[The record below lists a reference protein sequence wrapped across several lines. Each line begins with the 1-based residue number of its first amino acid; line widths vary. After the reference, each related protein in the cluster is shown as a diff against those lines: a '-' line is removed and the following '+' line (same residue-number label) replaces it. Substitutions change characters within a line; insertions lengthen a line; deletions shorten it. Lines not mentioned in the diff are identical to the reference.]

1 MHPINFLVDKM
12 MLPVLQSAFNVTGSY
27 GWAIVFLTVLIRL
40 LLLPLTMQSYYSMK
54 GMQQLQPK
62 LKKIQERYKG
72 KPEELNK
79 QMIGLYREHKV
90 NPLGGC
96 LPMILQMP
104 FLFALYASLIGEKF
118 TAMLAASGNKS
129 FLVLTDLSR
138 MGVWDKGTIHWDNA
152 ILLALFA
159 GSTVLQ
165 QRTMTPPPSPDA
177 DPRQAAIQK
186 QMAFMMPIMITS
198 MFLIIPVP
206 TGIYLYLVISNLIG
220 IAQYAF
226 LNVHSK
232 RREEKMALAQ
242 SSRKIDIELDSED
255 KPVVHVTAS
264 AAKSSI
270 EESDSD
276 ANQKHRVKK
285 SVKKKKKRK

>member
-12 MLPVLQSAFNVTGSY
+12 MLPVLESAFNVTGSY

-79 QMIGLYREHKV
+79 RMIELYREHKV

-118 TAMLAASGNKS
+118 TQMLAASGDKS

-138 MGVWDKGTIHWDNA
+138 MGVWEKGVIHWDNV

-186 QMAFMMPIMITS
+186 QMAVMMPIMITS

-206 TGIYLYLVISNLIG
+206 TGIYVYLVLSNLIG

-242 SSRKIDIELDSED
+242 SNRPIEIERDSEQN
-255 KPVVHVTAS
+255 PVVHVSAS
-264 AAKSSI
+264 AAEASV
-270 EESDSD
+270 ESDLD
-276 ANQKHRVKK
+276 ENQKHRVKK

>member
-1 MHPINFLVDKM
+1 
-12 MLPVLQSAFNVTGSY
+12 MLPILQNTYEFTGNY
-27 GWAIVFLTVLIRL
+27 GWGIIFLTLVIRL
-40 LLLPLTMQSYYSMK
+40 ALLPLTMQSHNSMK
-54 GMQQLQPK
+54 AMQKIQPK

-118 TAMLAASGNKS
+118 TTMLAQSGNKS
-129 FLVLTDLSR
+129 FLVLADLSR

-165 QRTMTPPPSPDA
+165 QRTMTPPLSPDA
-177 DPRQAAIQK
+177 DPRQAAVQK

-232 RREEKMALAQ
+232 RREEKMALAKN
-242 SSRKIDIELDSED
+242 SRPLDIERDSED
-255 KPVVHVTAS
+255 NAVVHVTAS
-264 AAKSSI
+264 AAPSSL
-270 EESDSD
+270 EESDLD

-285 SVKKKKKRK
+285 SVNKKKKRK